1 MESGALRTVISWVGG
16 LPGCAGSPA
25 VLGGGPTTPPRGI
38 RATCSLLDLLSA
50 AKTMVQQGVSFQS
63 SGAALVLLG
72 TRATVGTGVAMEDP
86 SPSPSSC

>member
-1 MESGALRTVISWVGG
+1 MQVPLLSWEGD
-16 LPGCAGSPA
+16 PQPH
-25 VLGGGPTTPPRGI
+25 PTPPRGI